1 MEFFAEVN
9 PGLDKASLKALA
21 TIARLPELCSSISSL
36 ITDEK
41 TRGMIYCT
49 WGEFGVN
56 REEIRDGVRFTLP
69 NCPNALAWTLT
80 TNDAAD
86 KIVIHCTI
94 DKYEHDEDFVESI
107 EQFVND
113 WSAGISTVLQK
124 KTRFR
129 QTGT

>member
-9 PGLDKASLKALA
+9 NTGLDKTGLKQMLSIASLPGLCASINSV
-21 TIARLPELCSSISSL
+21 IA
-36 ITDEK
+36 DEQY
-41 TRGMIYCT
+41 RGVIYCS
-49 WGEFGVN
+49 WGEFGIN

-80 TNDAAD
+80 MDDTQD

-94 DKYEHDEDFVESI
+94 DKYEHDDDFVESI

-113 WSAGISTVLQK
+113 WSTGLQ
-124 KTRFR
+124 
-129 QTGT
+129 QALDSASYQLAN